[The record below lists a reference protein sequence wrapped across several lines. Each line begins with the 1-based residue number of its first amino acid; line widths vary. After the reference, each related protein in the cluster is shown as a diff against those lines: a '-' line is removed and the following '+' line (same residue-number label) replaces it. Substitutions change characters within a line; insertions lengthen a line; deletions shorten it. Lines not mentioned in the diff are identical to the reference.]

1 MSTLE
6 IHSLLLDLLQKA
18 DGKTGYDWGN
28 AKRISDP
35 SKREIELILESH
47 LSAFFYPLRKEDASE
62 NIPDSI
68 SKIAL
73 KCYYDNIG
81 RNTLLLNALKEIAQA
96 CSDCGIRLIPLKG
109 AELLLNEYENIG
121 LRQLSD
127 LDVLIQK
134 SDLSKFR
141 DLMRALG
148 YTETLMLPRRAAV
161 LIDHPSPYLYV
172 RKGLHVDLHLK
183 LNKKKHFDLTIDD
196 VWSRASKK
204 DFEGVDIWQLES
216 LDFLIHLCVH
226 LHKHFVVFNHKT
238 IHFLDIKL
246 FIQKNR
252 IEIDKLLSR
261 AREYGCEREVSEII
275 YLLEKFGILG
285 PHDLGSA
292 INISEEES
300 FQLKKNFTMSLE
312 MLKDELAEHGKS
324 EPYFRIPQ
332 LSKKNQ
338 LRYVLFY
345 LFPEKEFI
353 KGKYPGNKSPYFFL
367 YLNRFSNELG
377 NILRPRLAF
386 LKRRFEK

>member
-18 DGKTGYDWGN
+18 DGKTGYDCGN

-96 CSDCGIRLIPLKG
+96 CSDSGIRLIPLKG

-134 SDLSKFR
+134 SDLSTFR
-141 DLMRALG
+141 ELMRALG
-148 YTETLMLPRRAAV
+148 YKETLMLPRRAAV

-183 LNKKKHFDLTIDD
+183 LNKK
-196 VWSRASKK
+196 
-204 DFEGVDIWQLES
+204 
-216 LDFLIHLCVH
+216 
-226 LHKHFVVFNHKT
+226 
-238 IHFLDIKL
+238 
-246 FIQKNR
+246 
-252 IEIDKLLSR
+252 
-261 AREYGCEREVSEII
+261 
-275 YLLEKFGILG
+275 
-285 PHDLGSA
+285 
-292 INISEEES
+292 
-300 FQLKKNFTMSLE
+300 
-312 MLKDELAEHGKS
+312 
-324 EPYFRIPQ
+324 
-332 LSKKNQ
+332 
-338 LRYVLFY
+338 
-345 LFPEKEFI
+345 
-353 KGKYPGNKSPYFFL
+353 
-367 YLNRFSNELG
+367 
-377 NILRPRLAF
+377 
-386 LKRRFEK
+386 